1 MFGIEQED
9 VKLSESTSQGLSSS
23 SSPKFSTTAGWMEG
37 SKTGKEEVISYI
49 HSLPNESWPESDPSV
64 VDQVT
69 NLIRVCEKKLNFD
82 CFRLISRVWNKNM
95 LFEILIQMELSLA
108 HGCPELVDRET
119 LVEYIHH
126 NRDLNTR
133 RIGTI
138 GKMVLSDELL
148 CNISDQGRR
157 LRGCE
162 EHD

>member
-1 MFGIEQED
+1 
-9 VKLSESTSQGLSSS
+9 
-23 SSPKFSTTAGWMEG
+23 
-37 SKTGKEEVISYI
+37 
-49 HSLPNESWPESDPSV
+49 
-64 VDQVT
+64 
-69 NLIRVCEKKLNFD
+69 
-82 CFRLISRVWNKNM
+82 M

-162 EHD
+162 EHDWPGADDIEQCGSYRGGGPSPPGVSD